1 MPRIPSLVG
10 TLRRLLLLGI
20 AWSLVPTG
28 AAQDEGITWVPSA
41 KLAATLESTTSITWT
56 DQTLPAGLRSLER
69 AYGVPL
75 VCDRRVD
82 PRRVLTLSIRDQPLV
97 DVVDRA
103 ASAVDRQAVVTR
115 WGMHVGPRGIGERM
129 ATVAEMRRVEL
140 TEQGAAERRRLA
152 RESDASWPRLARPAT
167 LLSESAN
174 EAGITIRN
182 PERVPHDLWD
192 AQSLPPMDFIDRASL
207 ILASFDLSF
216 RWVEPGRSI
225 ELVPLPETPSFSESY
240 PLGAARREPIE
251 TLRSRLTGATLD
263 LQGNRLSVTGS
274 WSAHRE
280 ARRWI
285 AGETTRAVAGTT
297 RPGEKRL
304 TLTVAS
310 ASLEQIV
317 DVLERDLELE
327 FVWTEAA
334 AEKKSVRTPV
344 DARDATLEQLLEQIL
359 GPQELTFEI
368 DGKTVSIDVR

>member
-1 MPRIPSLVG
+1 MPRIPMHFGPLRMMLLVSL
-10 TLRRLLLLGI
+10 
-20 AWSLVPTG
+20 AWSFARTS
-28 AAQDEGITWVPSA
+28 AAQVQEIAWVPSA
-41 KLAATLESTTSITWT
+41 KLAETLESITSIAWT

-69 AYGVPL
+69 TYGVPL

-82 PRRVLTLSIRDQPLV
+82 PRRVLTLSIRDRSLI
-97 DVVDRA
+97 DVVGRA
-103 ASAVDRQAVVTR
+103 ASAADREAVVTR
-115 WGMHVGPRGIGERM
+115 WGIHVGPRGVGERM

-140 TEQGAAERRRLA
+140 TEQAAAERRRLA
-152 RESDASWPRLARPAT
+152 RETDASWPRLARPAT
-167 LLSESAN
+167 LLAESAQQ
-174 EAGITIRN
+174 AGISIRN

-192 AQSLPPMDFIDRASL
+192 AQQLPPMDFIDRASL

-216 RWVEPGRSI
+216 RWVEPGRAI

-240 PLGAARREPIE
+240 PVSSARREPIE
-251 TLRSRLTGATLD
+251 TLRSRLTGATID
-263 LQGNRLSVTGS
+263 LQGNRLQVSGT

-280 ARRWI
+280 ARRWL
-285 AGETTRAVAGTT
+285 AGETSRAVAGAN

-317 DVLERDLELE
+317 EVLGRDLELE

-344 DARDATLEQLLEQIL
+344 DARDATLEQLLDQVL
-359 GPQELTFEI
+359 GPQELGFTI
-368 DGKTVSIDVR
+368 DGKTVTIDVR